1 MLKEKPYKEE
11 DENCVYTHIPPSL
24 SSQHQAGLIQEQLLL
39 SFLKDWSS
47 VKVSF
52 SEVKKNKNKKV
63 DCTDIC
69 SSQSVLELSPLL

>member
-11 DENCVYTHIPPSL
+11 DENCVYTYIPPSP
-24 SSQHQAGLIQEQLLL
+24 SSQQQAGLIQEQLLL

>member
-24 SSQHQAGLIQEQLLL
+24 SSQQQAGLIQEQLLL

-52 SEVKKNKNKKV
+52 SEVKKNRNKKV